1 MSEEQQPRRWGAHKR
16 TPGQIAYELLASLDR
31 TGYRPGMADAAPEE
45 RQRIEALVLQFL
57 RELQQQEDDED
68 S

>member
-1 MSEEQQPRRWGAHKR
+1 
-16 TPGQIAYELLASLDR
+16 
-31 TGYRPGMADAAPEE
+31 MADAAPE

-57 RELQQQEDDED
+57 RELQQQDDED